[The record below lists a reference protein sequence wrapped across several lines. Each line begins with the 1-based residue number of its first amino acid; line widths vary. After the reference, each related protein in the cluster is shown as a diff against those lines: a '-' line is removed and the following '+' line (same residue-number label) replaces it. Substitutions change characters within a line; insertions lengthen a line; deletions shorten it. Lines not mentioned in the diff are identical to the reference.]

1 MKWFS
6 YFLLLPLLILL
17 AYIQIIVMPTIKLI
31 NGHADILLIFVI
43 AWALQEKGL
52 PAWFP
57 AIVGGLIISLVS
69 AVPLFIPLVT
79 YLFITLFARLIRSR
93 IWQMPILAML
103 TTTLVGSL
111 LSAILTLLVLQFNG
125 YNLPWE
131 LTMNSVILPATLLN
145 LMLSLPVYLLVTDFG
160 QFLAP
165 SEEMV

>member
-6 YFLLLPLLILL
+6 YFILVPILILL
-17 AYIQIIVMPTIKLI
+17 AYIQIIIMPTIKLI
-31 NGHADILLIFVI
+31 NGHADVLMVFII
-43 AWALQEKGL
+43 AWALQEKRL
-52 PAWFP
+52 PVWFP

-69 AVPLFIPLVT
+69 AVPIFVPLVT
-79 YLFITLFARLIRSR
+79 YLCITVFARFIRNR

-103 TTTLVGSL
+103 STTLVGSL
-111 LSAILTLLVLQFNG
+111 ISAILTLLVLQFNG
-125 YNLPWE
+125 YNLPWD

-165 SEEMV
+165 SEEVV